1 MEAMPRPRDPTLFIV
16 AGGSGLMVLGAV
28 LVTLAIVLGIAG
40 GIDPDREFRSLAGIG
55 VILLVV
61 GNPLF
66 LLGLHRDCRQRTRE
80 RAELRARMWDAYRG
94 ERNP

>member
-1 MEAMPRPRDPTLFIV
+1 MGAMPRPRDPTLFII

-55 VILLVV
+55 VILVVV
-61 GNPLF
+61 GNHLF
-66 LLGLHRDCRQRTRE
+66 LLGLHRYCRQRTRE
-80 RAELRARMWDAYRG
+80 RAELLARMWDAYRG